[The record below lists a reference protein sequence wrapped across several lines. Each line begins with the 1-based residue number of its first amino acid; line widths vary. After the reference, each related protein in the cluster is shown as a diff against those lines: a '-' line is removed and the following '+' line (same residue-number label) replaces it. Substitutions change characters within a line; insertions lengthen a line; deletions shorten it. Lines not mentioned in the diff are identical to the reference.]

1 MRNMIAVM
9 ACVIACAEA
18 SPSAA
23 QPSPSPP
30 ALAGAWAGE
39 DRYWATNI
47 AGDVSS
53 YVDLFDDGF
62 TGWPCGAERPQTKAD
77 LVAASASL
85 SATDGVK
92 ARVSLEDKAASG
104 SGDHV
109 VVYYR
114 ARLVQQA
121 SDGKVDEVVRNF
133 THTWVKRPGGWRII
147 GGMCRNDVRA
157 K

>member
-1 MRNMIAVM
+1 MRNIIAVM
-9 ACVIACAEA
+9 ACAIACAEA
-18 SPSAA
+18 LPSAA
-23 QPSPSPP
+23 QPSPS

-39 DRYWATNI
+39 DRYWATNV
-47 AGDVSS
+47 ASDVPN

-77 LVAASASL
+77 LVAEGASL
-85 SATDGVK
+85 LDAAGVK
-92 ARVSLEDKAASG
+92 VRVSLEDKAASG

-114 ARLVQQA
+114 ARVFQHA
-121 SDGKVDEVVRNF
+121 SDGKVDQVVRNF